1 MQWVMNNSLQLLR
14 LFHFSF
20 AAKCGTHRSGS
31 ALMVSKDMEYKILMV
46 LTVCLMIMGACE
58 IAVSFCVLVLAVVVQ
73 SVGESGQSFSP
84 HNGENSELATVSEV
98 HSLSG
103 WVLHV
108 FRRIDA

>member
-1 MQWVMNNSLQLLR
+1 MEVQWVMNNSLQLLR

-73 SVGESGQSFSP
+73 SGQSFSP

-103 WVLHV
+103 WVLLV